1 MALPLPPEIE
11 AQIALA
17 EKLVDD
23 DINKMQDTLDE
34 LDAVPVEAFDDPS
47 VVRAVDNLRRQVRTT
62 ERVARASAP
71 PPMRSRAGVRR

>member
-17 EKLVDD
+17 EKMVED
-23 DINKMQDTLDE
+23 DINKMQVTLDD
-34 LDAVPVEAFDDPS
+34 LDAVPEEAFDDPS
-47 VVRAVDNLRRQVRTT
+47 VVRAVGELRQQVRTS

-71 PPMRSRAGVRR
+71 PPMRAGLRR